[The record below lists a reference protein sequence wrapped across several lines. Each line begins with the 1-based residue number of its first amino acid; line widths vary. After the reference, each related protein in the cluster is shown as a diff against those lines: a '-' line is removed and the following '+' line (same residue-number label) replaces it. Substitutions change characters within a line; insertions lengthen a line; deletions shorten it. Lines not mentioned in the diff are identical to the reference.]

1 MKVAIIGG
9 GITGLTAAYYLQK
22 ETMSQ
27 NINIEYHLY
36 ESSSKLG
43 GKIKT
48 DYHNGF
54 IIEQGPDSFLARK
67 ESAAKLAKEVGLEH
81 ELIYNN
87 AGKAYVLKG
96 QTLHP
101 IPGGAIMGIPTKL
114 GPFLTTSLFS
124 PAGKTRAALDLF
136 LPKSST
142 NIDQSLGSFFRRRLG
157 SEVVDNLIEPLLSG
171 IYAGDIDRLS
181 LQSTF
186 PQFHQVE
193 QKHRSLILG
202 MKASRPLEN
211 PQEKK
216 TGAFQTLRN
225 GLQSLVDGLENH
237 LDEDAVYKNKTLEQI
252 VPEESRYKLLFKDGR
267 SKIYDRVILATPP
280 YVNAKLFNDKDIQ
293 HLFSSIPSTSVATV
307 AMAFDENQIP
317 EGFNGTGFVVS
328 KKSNYTI
335 TACTWTHLKW
345 EHTAP
350 NGKALLRC
358 YVGKPGGESIVEEDD
373 ERIIEAVL
381 KDLNKVMEVS
391 GRPEYY
397 KITRWRNS
405 MPQYEVDHANRMDK
419 IKKTIQSSYPGVFV
433 AGAAYEGVGLPDC
446 INQGED
452 VIHHLLTSINEK

>member
-27 NINIEYHLY
+27 NINMDYHLY
-36 ESSSKLG
+36 ESSSQLG
-43 GKIKT
+43 GKIQT

-81 ELIYNN
+81 ELIFNN

-142 NIDQSLGSFFRRRLG
+142 NNDQSLGGFFRRRLG

-202 MKASRPLEN
+202 MKASRPLEKS
-211 PQEKK
+211 QEKK

-237 LDEDAVYKNKTLEQI
+237 LDEDAINKNKTLEQI
-252 VPEESRYKLLFKDGR
+252 VPEQSQYKLLFTDGD
-267 SKIYDRVILATPP
+267 SKIFDRVILATPP
-280 YVNAKLFNDKDIQ
+280 HVNAKLFNDKETQ
-293 HLFSSIPSTSVATV
+293 HLFSSITSTSVATV
-307 AMAFDENQIP
+307 AMAFEEEQIP
-317 EGFNGTGFVVS
+317 EDFNGTGFVVS
-328 KKSNYTI
+328 KKSDYTI

-350 NGKALLRC
+350 KGKALLRC

-373 ERIIEAVL
+373 ESIIEVVL
-381 KDLNKVMEVS
+381 KDLNKVMNVN

-405 MPQYEVDHANRMDK
+405 MPQYEVDHAIQMDK
-419 IKKTIQSSYPGVFV
+419 IKNTIQASYPGVFV

-452 VIHHLLTSINEK
+452 VIHQLLTSLNEK